1 MSELRFID
9 KLREETNEGIPDGQL
24 VDECM
29 ELVNKITP
37 NIDTEIPQNVQEK
50 MLNIASRQKNS
61 IEFNS
66 PDQLK
71 NFIPCLCSEENIRKI
86 KKVFRA
92 AYNNEK
98 VTVLD
103 GAIGHEGLGPWLM
116 WKNNDDKYGLQLDF
130 AVDEVT
136 IMFAPSWKTAI
147 KIFENQGFKVT
158 PLYNNKILNLKIIGI
173 TVEW

>member
-1 MSELRFID
+1 
-9 KLREETNEGIPDGQL
+9 
-24 VDECM
+24 
-29 ELVNKITP
+29 
-37 NIDTEIPQNVQEK
+37 
-50 MLNIASRQKNS
+50 MLNIACRQGNS

-71 NFIPCLCSEENIRKI
+71 AFIPYLCNEKTIQKI
-86 KKVFRA
+86 KKLFRA
-92 AYNNEK
+92 AYNNKK

-103 GAIGHEGLGPWLM
+103 GAIGHEGLGPWLI
-116 WKNNDDKYGLQLDF
+116 WKNNDDKYGLQLDL
-130 AVDEVT
+130 AVDEAT

-158 PLYNNKILNLKIIGI
+158 PKYNRSVLFCEIAGV

>member
-1 MSELRFID
+1 
-9 KLREETNEGIPDGQL
+9 
-24 VDECM
+24 M
-29 ELVNKITP
+29 ELVKKITP

-50 MLNIASRQKNS
+50 MLNIASRQGNS

-71 NFIPCLCSEENIRKI
+71 NFIPCLCNEEIIKRI
-86 KKVFRA
+86 KKAFRA

-103 GAIGHEGLGPWLM
+103 GAIGHEGLDPWLI
-116 WKNNDDKYGLQLDF
+116 WKNNDDKYGFQLDF

-147 KIFENQGFKVT
+147 KIFKDQGFKVT
-158 PLYNNKILNLKIIGI
+158 AKYNRSVLAHEITRII
-173 TVEW
+173 VEW